1 MMGPASVENWLMSGC
16 RGSSPELLSNAL
28 EHRPGQDAVVSRN
41 HGPLCGDLR
50 SRPML
55 SSASHST
62 ARRCRLPLVRLEG
75 ANRLW
80 RRVPPSELSIELVAD
95 GRRGRVTGLVEAP

>member
-1 MMGPASVENWLMSGC
+1 
-16 RGSSPELLSNAL
+16 
-28 EHRPGQDAVVSRN
+28 
-41 HGPLCGDLR
+41 
-50 SRPML
+50 
-55 SSASHST
+55 
-62 ARRCRLPLVRLEG
+62 VRLEG